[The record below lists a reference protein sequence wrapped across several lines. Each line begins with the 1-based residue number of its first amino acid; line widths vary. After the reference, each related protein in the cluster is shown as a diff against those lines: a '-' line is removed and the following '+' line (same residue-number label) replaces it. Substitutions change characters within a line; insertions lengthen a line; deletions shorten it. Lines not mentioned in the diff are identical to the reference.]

1 MNCDPEMNCNPI
13 TLINILRRYSREDY
27 GTIFIYLPSPPRRCD
42 QEAWAWL
49 QMLKSMGAARRR
61 WLISADHAS
70 ATIGETHAHLFDP
83 PPVCFETYRL
93 DQSSLDKIFARL

>member
-1 MNCDPEMNCNPI
+1 MNCDPDMNTNPI

-27 GTIFIYLPSPPRRCD
+27 GTIFLYLPSPRREID

-61 WLISADHAS
+61 WLIAADHAE
-70 ATIGETHAHLFDP
+70 ATVGETHPHLFDP

-93 DQSSLDKIFARL
+93 DQASLDKIFARL